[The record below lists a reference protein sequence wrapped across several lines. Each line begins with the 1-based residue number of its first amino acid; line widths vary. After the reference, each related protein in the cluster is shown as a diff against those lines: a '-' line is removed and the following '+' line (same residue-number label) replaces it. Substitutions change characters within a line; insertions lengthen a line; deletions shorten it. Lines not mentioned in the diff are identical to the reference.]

1 MVTQTPDPDT
11 DTATVDARLALLR
24 ADIKGEFSGLESR
37 IIQRLVELEHNQK
50 VALLQS
56 ESRQQIAMHEIEKRQ
71 QVAMLDMWARLQENL
86 AVFHAQY
93 ETTVPTLATKVDL
106 LEHKASITRWF
117 LGVAVG
123 LFVAFGGAGFTLYR
137 LASHG

>member
-1 MVTQTPDPDT
+1 MVTQTPDT
-11 DTATVDARLALLR
+11 DTATVDARLAVLR
-24 ADIKGEFSGLESR
+24 ADIKNEFSGLESR
-37 IIQRLVELEHNQK
+37 LMQRLVELEHNQK

-56 ESRQQIAMHEIEKRQ
+56 ESRQQT
-71 QVAMLDMWARLQENL
+71 AMLEMGARLQENL
-86 AVFHAQY
+86 AVFRAQY

-106 LEHKASITRWF
+106 LEHKASIARWF